1 MIDVQQSARIKLDS
15 KVELRVMFELAL
27 VCALPLCMPPGHP
40 HHSTSTIR
48 YRPSGRQQGELH
60 NRTLEGERLP
70 RYPHIHMF
78 HQFRY
83 KNNYPARNE
92 TTCTH
97 TAQRHA
103 QLNDA
108 QSPRDQIGNVDARA
122 LDRVHKTSQQEAQ
135 TRRVWKVA

>member
-1 MIDVQQSARIKLDS
+1 MTIDVQHSARTKLDS

-60 NRTLEGERLP
+60 NCTLEGERLP

-83 KNNYPARNE
+83 KNN
-92 TTCTH
+92 TTI
-97 TAQRHA
+97 QRGMRRHA
-103 QLNDA
+103 RTQHNDTHNSMTRNHLGTKLA
-108 QSPRDQIGNVDARA
+108 MLVTRGRSSAHGVAAR
-122 LDRVHKTSQQEAQ
+122 SSNP
-135 TRRVWKVA
+135 